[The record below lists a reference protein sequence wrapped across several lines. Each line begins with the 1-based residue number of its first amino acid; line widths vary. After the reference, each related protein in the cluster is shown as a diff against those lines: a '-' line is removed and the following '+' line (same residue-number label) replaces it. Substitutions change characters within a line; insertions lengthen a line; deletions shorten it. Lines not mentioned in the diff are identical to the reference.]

1 MSLSASLLEETR
13 NFVFCSEKLT
23 NALLDMWRHKGSLP
37 TADRHLMFD
46 EWLNV
51 MIDHISCM
59 CKSDDPCQIRAGLW
73 VNAVHVD
80 LAHSL
85 AESASASGFES
96 DTNCYVEDG
105 MVYASVWI
113 RGDSHSVL
121 EQAMKIKGAF
131 SESGYVTDVFV
142 DPEDEREV
150 TVNASVDWDTYY
162 YGGVACDAC
171 ISRDDYGK
179 LT

>member
-1 MSLSASLLEETR
+1 MSLSAALFKETR
-13 NFVFCSEKLT
+13 DLVFYSDKLT
-23 NALLDMWRHKGSLP
+23 NALLDMWRHKGNLP
-37 TADRHLMFD
+37 TADRELGFD
-46 EWLNV
+46 EWLNR
-51 MIDHISCM
+51 MIDHLCDM
-59 CKSDDPCQIRAGLW
+59 CKTDDPYQIRAGLW

-113 RGDSHSVL
+113 RGDAHSVL
-121 EQAMKIKGAF
+121 EQAKKIEGSF
-131 SESGYVTDVFV
+131 SVNGYATDVFA

-150 TVNASVDWDTYY
+150 TVNASVDWDAY
-162 YGGVACDAC
+162 YGGGACDAC
-171 ISRDDYGK
+171 IASDDYGK